1 MLYVYTDRVEFLRS
15 LSPYKNFPSRHFKQT
30 IFLPPLFEQ
39 QFQSRVEHI
48 NTLNTRRY
56 TIVTPW
62 AVAEQFC
69 TTAVG
74 LRRLRHRRLERRH
87 FLVLLLSPTVS
98 AQRSMDHNHT
108 LLLLCCC
115 CFLQLLRFTP
125 HLIPPRTVMLCF

>member
-15 LSPYKNFPSRHFKQT
+15 LSLYKNFPSRHFKKT

-74 LRRLRHRRLERRH
+74 LRRLRHRRLERH

-125 HLIPPRTVMLCF
+125 HLIPPRTAMLCF